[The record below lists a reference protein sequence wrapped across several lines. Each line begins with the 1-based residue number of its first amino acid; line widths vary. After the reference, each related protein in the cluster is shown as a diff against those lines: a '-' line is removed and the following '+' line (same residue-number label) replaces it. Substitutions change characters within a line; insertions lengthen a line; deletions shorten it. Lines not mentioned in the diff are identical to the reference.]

1 MLKLTPV
8 KLLAS
13 FVLVVGGACMAWLA
27 FVVYLSYTLTFFVPV
42 SAGDEI
48 IGNISVLGVVPLIA
62 GAILL
67 FFDQRQ
73 KLGAR
78 LIFSGSVI
86 LTAYLGICYT
96 RLAFQYMGR
105 LEEILWF
112 VVIPLVVLAVDLAV
126 YKIYKLVLPVRAKA
140 IAANAG

>member
-1 MLKLTPV
+1 VLKLTPV
-8 KLLAS
+8 KLLAL
-13 FVLVVGGACMAWLA
+13 FVLVVCGACMAWLA

-42 SAGDEI
+42 STGDEI

-62 GAILL
+62 GAVLL

-73 KLGAR
+73 KLGTR

-86 LTAYLGICYT
+86 LTAYLGICYA
-96 RLAFQYMGR
+96 RLTFQYMGR

-126 YKIYKLVLPVRAKA
+126 YKIYKLVPPVQAKA
-140 IAANAG
+140 IAANAD

>member
-1 MLKLTPV
+1 MRLFLCSDQSLRLNFEVKSAASGSAKGEGVLKLTPV

-42 SAGDEI
+42 STGDEI
-48 IGNISVLGVVPLIA
+48 IGNISVLGAIPLIA
-62 GAILL
+62 GAVLL

-73 KLGAR
+73 KLGTR

-86 LTAYLGICYT
+86 LTAYVGICYA
-96 RLAFQYMGR
+96 RLTFQYMGR
-105 LEEILWF
+105 LEERLWF
-112 VVIPLVVLAVDLAV
+112 VVI
-126 YKIYKLVLPVRAKA
+126 
-140 IAANAG
+140 